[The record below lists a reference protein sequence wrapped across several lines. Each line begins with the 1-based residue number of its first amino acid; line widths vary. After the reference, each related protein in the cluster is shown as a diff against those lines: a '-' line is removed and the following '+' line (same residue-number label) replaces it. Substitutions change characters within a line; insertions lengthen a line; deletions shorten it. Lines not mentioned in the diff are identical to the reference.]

1 VPLRS
6 AWLGVP
12 GLLGLWAQGR
22 GAGELWPQT
31 HRGGGPTGSSQLA
44 VMADGEW
51 RLGHEEVVR
60 DPVEVGVGSTG
71 LTRGCPQWC
80 GSAGRSQR
88 WGRGPVVASGAGVV
102 GDGLRIGAGQSMA
115 GGGGAH
121 GGTHDGSGGGDL
133 AVEAWAGGGW
143 TRCSPKWA
151 GDREPPAIEEADGIS
166 CFGSWRPV
174 APDLV
179 TRLVDARRRTL
190 GRRQQLV
197 TGGTAHW
204 RR

>member
-1 VPLRS
+1 M
-6 AWLGVP
+6 
-12 GLLGLWAQGR
+12 
-22 GAGELWPQT
+22 AG
-31 HRGGGPTGSSQLA
+31 
-44 VMADGEW
+44 GEW
-51 RLGHEEVVR
+51 RLGHEEVAR
-60 DPVEVGVGSTG
+60 DPVEVGEGSPG
-71 LTRGCPQWC
+71 LTRGCPHWC
-80 GSAGRSQR
+80 GSAGGSRR

-102 GDGLRIGAGQSMA
+102 SDGLRIGVELMEVAAGQSVA

-121 GGTHDGSGGGDL
+121 GGTHCGSGGGDL

-151 GDREPPAIEEADGIS
+151 GDRESPKTEEADGIS
-166 CFGSWRPV
+166 CFGSWRPA

-179 TRLVDARRRTL
+179 TRLADARRRTL
-190 GRRQQLV
+190 GRRQQLM